1 MDLRG
6 SSAMGRD
13 RNHQRDNG
21 SSERPNILQASDIG
35 QKGLHGEIQWGI
47 LHKGRVHHMGDSV
60 PIILTQ
66 LHIKKHSFFLVFHLL
81 LRTRP
86 CVLFRLKNQ
95 LIYRFFILC

>member
-1 MDLRG
+1 
-6 SSAMGRD
+6 MGGD
-13 RNHQRDNG
+13 QNHQRNNG
-21 SSERPNILQASDIG
+21 SNEGPNILQASDIG
-35 QKGLHGEIQWGI
+35 RKCLHGEIQWGI
-47 LHKGRVHHMGDSV
+47 LDKERVHHMGDSV

-95 LIYRFFILC
+95 LIYMFFILC